1 MLGTDIE
8 LRKQENV
15 VSYEAPNRVK
25 EMDNDGGSLTK
36 CRDLK
41 GWRGGGAQKV
51 LWRQGYVSLS
61 MQGYIEMC

>member
-36 CRDLK
+36 CRDLN

-51 LWRQGYVSLS
+51 L
-61 MQGYIEMC
+61 